1 MKVLSHSAMSDSFH
15 IALILLPG
23 DFQNK
28 PAPFSRQIITVV
40 VIFVK
45 LWRVGKAWVS
55 GLGWLGLAQLASL
68 LCVNLAKSSP
78 GDLPDPGMEP
88 RSPTLQADS
97 SPSEPPGKPKVFCY
111 PENNNRQP
119 FLTVILGQALHTL
132 FYLALSIIP

>member
-28 PAPFSRQIITVV
+28 PAPFPRQIITVV

-45 LWRVGKAWVS
+45 PWHVGKAWVS

-68 LCVNLAKSSP
+68 LCINLAKSSP

-97 SPSEPPGKPKVFCY
+97 SPSEPPGKHGGFHDM
-111 PENNNRQP
+111 
-119 FLTVILGQALHTL
+119 LTNEHINIKEQSLCSTEG
-132 FYLALSIIP
+132 YI

>member
-1 MKVLSHSAMSDSFH
+1 MESGDIFRLILNFLPSLSTFITH

-45 LWRVGKAWVS
+45 PWRVGKAWVS

-97 SPSEPPGKPKVFCY
+97 LPSEPAGKLKKSNICILIF
-111 PENNNRQP
+111 PEED
-119 FLTVILGQALHTL
+119 TCGT
-132 FYLALSIIP
+132 

>member
-28 PAPFSRQIITVV
+28 PAPFPRQIITVV

-45 LWRVGKAWVS
+45 PWHVGKAWVS

-97 SPSEPPGKPKVFCY
+97 SPSEQPGSLRKY
-111 PENNNRQP
+111 YSAINRNRRGTHSNIVEP
-119 FLTVILGQALHTL
+119 
-132 FYLALSIIP
+132 